1 MRLDRTFTG
10 LLAKEWY
17 VLWTR
22 KKQFFAFLLLPLIV
36 AGIFLILF
44 DASSSSLRVGVCD
57 LDGSTFVSDAF
68 SSEFTVT
75 NFPGACED
83 ELTEAVRASE
93 IDVGILVPERFSQ
106 SLEDFQRAEIVVLS
120 DQSDLAFSQFLEWK
134 VHSLLKQYTDAQ
146 VVSTI
151 STAQQYASR
160 LPRSE
165 TFSSLDPQF
174 VVNPVYIS
182 MRGVSGDFDTKSA
195 SFPYVFVIVAWLLT
209 LMLVSTG
216 YLYDVHSGFV
226 SRVKSAGVLALY
238 VLAKI
243 LFYTAVVAVQFILVF
258 LLFLIAGGSFI
269 YSTDI
274 LWLIVFVG
282 SSTTLLG
289 LLIGTFTDSE
299 GSAMLVSLLI
309 SFPLILLSG
318 AFMPLQSTPSIIRFI
333 VSTLPMQAHI
343 TAVKNVVLIGNP
355 ISFSWVISTL
365 IAAAAIWYLVR
376 RD

>member
-1 MRLDRTFTG
+1 MRIDRTFTG
-10 LLAKEWY
+10 LLSKEWFI
-17 VLWTR
+17 LWTR

-36 AGIFLILF
+36 AGIFLIFF
-44 DASSSSLRVGVCD
+44 DASNSSLRVGVCD
-57 LDGSTFVSDAF
+57 LDGSSFVSDAF
-68 SSEFTVT
+68 SSEFVVT
-75 NFPGACED
+75 TFSGSCES
-83 ELTEAVRASE
+83 ELTAAVRSSE
-93 IDVGILVPERFSQ
+93 IDVGILVPESFSD
-106 SLEDFQRAEIVVLS
+106 SLERFERAEIVVLS

-134 VHSLLKQYTDAQ
+134 IHSMLKQYTDAQ

-151 STAQQYASR
+151 STAQRHASS

-165 TFSSLDPQF
+165 SFSSLDPQF

-182 MRGVSGDFDTKSA
+182 MRGVSGDFDTTSA
-195 SFPYVFVIVAWLLT
+195 SFAYVFVIVTWLLT

-238 VLAKI
+238 VLSKI

-258 LLFLIAGGSFI
+258 LLFLIAGGSFV

-282 SSTTLLG
+282 SSTTLIG

-318 AFMPLQSTPSIIRFI
+318 AFMPLQSTPPLIRFV
-333 VSTLPMQAHI
+333 VSALPMQAHI

-365 IAAAAIWYLVR
+365 VASVVIWYLIR